1 MVLKKLIKK
10 QLTIKQ
16 KELLKENKID
26 ILLFY
31 FPNVIFD
38 LNNYSFVFENKEY
51 KVIHFDIIS
60 FYDLLRYLDP
70 SSVYMNRFNGYSYE
84 KLIGENINIRSAHK
98 FRNYI
103 KDYLPSNYDF
113 NSNLKDLLIIKL
125 DNIITN

>member
-1 MVLKKLIKK
+1 MFIKKLTNKQK
-10 QLTIKQ
+10 QL
-16 KELLKENKID
+16 LMENKID

-31 FPNVIFD
+31 FPNVLFDLKDNDID
-38 LNNYSFVFENKEY
+38 LNNYSFKIENKEY
-51 KVIHFDIIS
+51 KVIHFDIVS

-103 KDYLPSNYDF
+103 KDYLPENYDF
-113 NSNLKDLLIIKL
+113 NSNIKDLLIIKL
-125 DNIITN
+125 DSM